1 MVGRTDLSAKM
12 IALADSGHPRAKELR
27 DKADAF
33 DRANHG
39 AFLDP
44 PTHTFA
50 QLKGCWANA
59 RRMYEICGGELAA
72 ESLGECARIRQRRR
86 R

>member
-1 MVGRTDLSAKM
+1 MVGRTNLSSKM
-12 IALADSGHPRAKELR
+12 IALADRGHPRAKELR

-59 RRMYEICGGELAA
+59 RRMYEICGGALPDET
-72 ESLGECARIRQRRR
+72 LGEGARIRQQRRR
-86 R
+86 